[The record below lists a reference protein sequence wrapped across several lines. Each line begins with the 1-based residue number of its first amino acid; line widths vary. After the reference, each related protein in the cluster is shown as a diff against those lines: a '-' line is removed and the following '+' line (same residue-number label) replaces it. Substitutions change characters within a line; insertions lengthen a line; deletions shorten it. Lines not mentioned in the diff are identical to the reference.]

1 MFDLESERMLPHPRP
16 SPYFLLSTSSLVKIS
31 FFPQPSAA
39 IKIKAGGHDFYEG
52 KTEHLLAKIMPTL
65 QAR

>member
-1 MFDLESERMLPHPRP
+1 MFDLESEWTLPHPCP
-16 SPYFLLSTSSLVKIS
+16 SPYFLLPTSPLVKIS

-39 IKIKAGGHDFYEG
+39 IKIKAGGHNFYEE
-52 KTEHLLAKIMPTL
+52 KTEHSLAKIMPTL